1 MKLNTS
7 FILAVARRDL
17 RSYFSSPT
25 GYVFTTLFILLSAA
39 AAFWQGRF
47 FANNLANLAQL
58 NELFPLILL
67 FFIPALTMSS
77 WSEERRRGT
86 DELLLTLPGTDLE
99 VVLGKFVA
107 VVGVYTA
114 SLILSVSH
122 VAVLSW
128 LGSPDLGLM
137 FANYLGYWLLG
148 CALISVGMLASLL
161 TRNATVAF
169 ILGAVFCSLAIFV
182 TSRQW
187 VVDEALQR
195 FLSPIGVQEY
205 FSDFARGVLSLS
217 GLTYFISL
225 MALMLY
231 LNVILLGRRHW
242 SVQSVGAGFWKHQ
255 LVRAVSIFV
264 AVMSFNFIVDT
275 SGIRF
280 DATAE
285 GLHSL
290 SDKTRELI
298 RGLPTDRPVF
308 IQAYISPEVPRPYVQ
323 TRANLIDMLEEMN
336 AISGGRV
343 QVAVYDVEPYSDDA
357 REGREKFGITS
368 REVLSSAGATA
379 TNEQIF
385 MGLAFTS
392 GANEEVIPFFDRGL
406 PVEYELTRSIRTV
419 AETQRR
425 RVGVLTTRAKVF
437 GGMDFQTFQNTPEW
451 AVVKELRKQYDV
463 VQISAEGPIVEQL
476 DALVVVLPSSLSQ
489 IEMNNL
495 ERHIAT
501 GNPTLLLIDPMPMA
515 EIALAPILPS
525 DAQTNPFARSQ
536 GPPPEPKGRIDSL
549 LIRMGV
555 LWSPGL
561 IVWDNYNPH
570 PELAQLQPEIVFV
583 GSGNQTQEPFNQA
596 HPASSGLQEVV
607 MLYPGFL
614 LSAMDS
620 PFVLKPLIRSGRI
633 SGASPFQQLVQQTF
647 FGLSINP
654 SDQFFQFRERGV
666 GNLNFDNVSFVL
678 NCIDVL
684 AGDSSFIDLRKK
696 RVRHRT
702 LTMVEAESR
711 TFVRQRMEDEQAAE
725 REAQAELGA
734 AQRRL
739 DEKVAEVRNR
749 EDLDE
754 QTKQIMMNNLQEVE
768 NRRFEVV
775 KASIEANKQV
785 EVQAS
790 KERME
795 SAIRGIQ
802 SRIRTLAVLLPPI
815 PALLVGVVIFVRRR
829 RREIEG
835 TKAARRK
842 RK

>member
-1 MKLNTS
+1 
-7 FILAVARRDL
+7 
-17 RSYFSSPT
+17 
-25 GYVFTTLFILLSAA
+25 
-39 AAFWQGRF
+39 
-47 FANNLANLAQL
+47 
-58 NELFPLILL
+58 
-67 FFIPALTMSS
+67 
-77 WSEERRRGT
+77 
-86 DELLLTLPGTDLE
+86 
-99 VVLGKFVA
+99 
-107 VVGVYTA
+107 
-114 SLILSVSH
+114 
-122 VAVLSW
+122 
-128 LGSPDLGLM
+128 
-137 FANYLGYWLLG
+137 
-148 CALISVGMLASLL
+148 
-161 TRNATVAF
+161 
-169 ILGAVFCSLAIFV
+169 
-182 TSRQW
+182 
-187 VVDEALQR
+187 
-195 FLSPIGVQEY
+195 
-205 FSDFARGVLSLS
+205 
-217 GLTYFISL
+217 
-225 MALMLY
+225 
-231 LNVILLGRRHW
+231 
-242 SVQSVGAGFWKHQ
+242 
-255 LVRAVSIFV
+255 
-264 AVMSFNFIVDT
+264 
-275 SGIRF
+275 
-280 DATAE
+280 
-285 GLHSL
+285 
-290 SDKTRELI
+290 
-298 RGLPTDRPVF
+298 
-308 IQAYISPEVPRPYVQ
+308 
-323 TRANLIDMLEEMN
+323 
-336 AISGGRV
+336 
-343 QVAVYDVEPYSDDA
+343 
-357 REGREKFGITS
+357 
-368 REVLSSAGATA
+368 
-379 TNEQIF
+379 
-385 MGLAFTS
+385 
-392 GANEEVIPFFDRGL
+392 
-406 PVEYELTRSIRTV
+406 
-419 AETQRR
+419 
-425 RVGVLTTRAKVF
+425 
-437 GGMDFQTFQNTPEW
+437 
-451 AVVKELRKQYDV
+451 
-463 VQISAEGPIVEQL
+463 
-476 DALVVVLPSSLSQ
+476 
-489 IEMNNL
+489 MNNL

-654 SDQFFQFRERGV
+654 NVRRMPSPETYVMAAQVRGREPEPGSDAALGPRDVNAIVVADMDLISDQFFQFRERGV